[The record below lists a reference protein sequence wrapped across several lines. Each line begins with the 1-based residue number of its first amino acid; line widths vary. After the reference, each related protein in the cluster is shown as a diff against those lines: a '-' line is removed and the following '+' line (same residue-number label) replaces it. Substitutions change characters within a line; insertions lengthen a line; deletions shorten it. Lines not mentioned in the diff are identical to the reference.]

1 MVQWL
6 RRRFVTGFFVIVPLI
21 ISVAALVWVFGIVD
35 GVTSPFFA
43 RVLGRQ
49 VPGLGMVVTGVLVLL
64 VGVVAT
70 NVFGRR
76 LLQRLERLLLQVPV
90 FRTVYAPVRQLVA
103 AFSPDNDTGFKQVV
117 LVDCPGRGLVLGF
130 LTREFTVSEPG
141 GPARLMAAVYVPTNH
156 LYLGDVLIFPRE
168 ALRFPDLGVQDA
180 IGIFLT
186 GGTSLPAHVAAEGPA
201 GAARMG
207 GAQPE

>member
-1 MVQWL
+1 MQWL

-35 GVTSPFFA
+35 GITSPFFA

-64 VGVVAT
+64 VGVLAT

-90 FRTVYAPVRQLVA
+90 FRTIYAPVRQLVA
-103 AFSPDNDTGFKQVV
+103 AFSPDNETGFKQVV
-117 LVDCPGRGLVLGF
+117 IVECPGRGLVLGF
-130 LTREFTVSEPG
+130 LTREFTVS
-141 GPARLMAAVYVPTNH
+141 GPEDGPPRLMAAVYVPTNH
-156 LYLGDVLIFPRE
+156 LYLGDVAIFPRE
-168 ALRFPDLGVQDA
+168 ALRFPDLAVQDA

-186 GGTSLPAHVAAEGPA
+186 GGTSLPAHVAAAGPA
-201 GAARMG
+201 EAARTG
-207 GAQPE
+207 GAHQE

>member
-1 MVQWL
+1 MQWL

-35 GVTSPFFA
+35 GITSPFFA

-90 FRTVYAPVRQLVA
+90 FRTIYAPVRQLVA
-103 AFSPDNDTGFKQVV
+103 AFSPDNETGFKQVV
-117 LVDCPGRGLVLGF
+117 IVECPGRGLVLGF
-130 LTREFTVSEPG
+130 LTREFSVA
-141 GPARLMAAVYVPTNH
+141 GPDGRDQAMAAVYVPTNH

-168 ALRFPDLGVQDA
+168 SLRFPDLTVQDG

-186 GGTSLPAHVAAEGPA
+186 GGASLPARVAAGGVVPVVRA
-201 GAARMG
+201 GDSRS
-207 GAQPE
+207 